1 MGGTML
7 AHRLKAI
14 GLAVAVVATGALTAC
29 GAGPTDEVPTTSFEA
44 VSSHET
50 SRLNWEKSWDSAFS
64 RAKSEGK
71 PVLVSFEAEWCVW
84 CKKLDSTTYRDTA
97 VMSLISDSM
106 VPLILDVDGAGQAI
120 SDAHGVESLP
130 TVLVFSPSGEEV
142 GRINGYLPPGRFVE
156 VMHEILHTS

>member
-29 GAGPTDEVPTTSFEA
+29 GAGPADEVPTTSFEA

-84 CKKLDSTTYRDTA
+84 CKKLDTTTFHDTD
-97 VMSLISDSM
+97 VVSLIAGSL
-106 VPLILDVDGAGQAI
+106 VPLTLDVDGSGEAL
-120 SDAHGVESLP
+120 SNRYGVESLP
-130 TVLVFSPSGEEV
+130 TVLVFSPTGEEV
-142 GRINGYLPPGRFVE
+142 GRINGYLPPGRFLE
-156 VMHEILHTS
+156 AMNQILTQG

>member
-1 MGGTML
+1 MFCQ
-7 AHRLKAI
+7 RLKTI
-14 GLAVAVVATGALTAC
+14 GVAVAATAVGALTAC
-29 GAGPTDEVPTTSFEA
+29 GAGPADDGPTSSIET
-44 VSSHET
+44 VSTHTT

-64 RAKSEGK
+64 RAKSEDK